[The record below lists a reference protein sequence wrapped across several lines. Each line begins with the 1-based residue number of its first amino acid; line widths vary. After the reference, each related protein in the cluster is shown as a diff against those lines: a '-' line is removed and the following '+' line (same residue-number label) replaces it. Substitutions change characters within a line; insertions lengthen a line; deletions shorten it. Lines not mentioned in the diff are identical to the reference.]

1 MHADSLFLF
10 VPNDTMEQE
19 KIDLTVVHRWDESSL
34 QLLYRHFYKA
44 LVAFSNQMVSNLE
57 IAEELVQDA
66 FVSLWQQRN
75 TFKNQGVLKAY
86 LYNSV
91 RNKSITYLRHE
102 QVERNRIESFE
113 LDYKLMMG
121 DEEGPDREELIR
133 QLLLSIDN
141 LPPKQREVFL
151 LSVKGKT
158 SEEIA
163 QEMNISPE
171 TVKKQRQRG
180 LKRLREMLPPEAIL
194 LLFAL
199 MK

>member
-1 MHADSLFLF
+1 
-10 VPNDTMEQE
+10 
-19 KIDLTVVHRWDESSL
+19 
-34 QLLYRHFYKA
+34 
-44 LVAFSNQMVSNLE
+44 
-57 IAEELVQDA
+57 
-66 FVSLWQQRN
+66 
-75 TFKNQGVLKAY
+75 
-86 LYNSV
+86 
-91 RNKSITYLRHE
+91 
-102 QVERNRIESFE
+102 
-113 LDYKLMMG
+113 MMG
-121 DEEGPDREELIR
+121 DEESPDREELIR

>member
-1 MHADSLFLF
+1 
-10 VPNDTMEQE
+10 MEQGH
-19 KIDLTVVHRWDESSL
+19 IDIKVVHRWDESSL

-44 LVAFSNQMVSNLE
+44 LVAFSDQMVGNIE
-57 IAEELVQDA
+57 IAEELVQDT

-102 QVERNRIESFE
+102 KVERNRIETYE
-113 LDYKLMMG
+113 LSYKLMMG
-121 DEEGPDREELIR
+121 DEEEPDREELIR
-133 QLLLSIDN
+133 QLLLSIDT

-151 LSVKGKT
+151 LSIRGK
-158 SEEIA
+158 SCEEIA

-180 LKRLREMLPPEAIL
+180 MKRLREMLPPEAFIL
-194 LLFAL
+194 LFLL
-199 MK
+199 VK

>member
-1 MHADSLFLF
+1 
-10 VPNDTMEQE
+10 MEQE
-19 KIDLTVVHRWDESSL
+19 KIDLTVVHQWDESSL

-102 QVERNRIESFE
+102 QVERNRIGS
-113 LDYKLMMG
+113 
-121 DEEGPDREELIR
+121 
-133 QLLLSIDN
+133 
-141 LPPKQREVFL
+141 
-151 LSVKGKT
+151 
-158 SEEIA
+158 
-163 QEMNISPE
+163 
-171 TVKKQRQRG
+171 
-180 LKRLREMLPPEAIL
+180 
-194 LLFAL
+194 
-199 MK
+199 

>member
-1 MHADSLFLF
+1 
-10 VPNDTMEQE
+10 MEQE
-19 KIDLTVVHRWDESSL
+19 KIDLAVVHQWDESSL

-133 QLLLSIDN
+133 QLLLSIDK

-194 LLFAL
+194 LLFTL

>member
-1 MHADSLFLF
+1 
-10 VPNDTMEQE
+10 MEQE

-44 LVAFSNQMVSNLE
+44 LVAFSNQMVTNIE

-66 FVSLWQQRN
+66 FVSLWQQHN
-75 TFKNQGVLKAY
+75 SFKNQGVLKAY

-91 RNKSITYLRHE
+91 RNKSISYLRHE
-102 QVERNRIESFE
+102 KVERNRIESFE

-121 DEEGPDREELIR
+121 DEEEPNREELIR
-133 QLLLSIDN
+133 LLLISIDA

-151 LSVKGKT
+151 LSIRGKS

-163 QEMNISPE
+163 QEMGISVE

-180 LKRLREMLPPEAIL
+180 LKRLKEMLPPEAIL
-194 LLFAL
+194 LLF
-199 MK
+199 MMIE

>member
-1 MHADSLFLF
+1 
-10 VPNDTMEQE
+10 MEQE
-19 KIDLTVVHRWDESSL
+19 RIDIAVVHRWDESSL

-44 LVAFSNQMVSNLE
+44 LVAFSDQMVGNVE
-57 IAEELVQDA
+57 IAEELVQDI

-102 QVERNRIESFE
+102 KVERNRIESFE

-121 DEEGPDREELIR
+121 DEEEPDREELIR
-133 QLLLSIDN
+133 QLLISIDA
-141 LPPKQREVFL
+141 LPPKQRELFL
-151 LSVKGKT
+151 LSIRGKT

-180 LKRLREMLPPEAIL
+180 MKRLREMLPPEAIL
-194 LLFAL
+194 LLLL
-199 MK
+199 MIK